1 MPYHGLN
8 SYTMDPNSDTG
19 SAHSNLETRHIRAR
33 KALVSLA
40 ADSTHSSLER

>member
-1 MPYHGLN
+1 MPYYGLN
-8 SYTMDPNSDTG
+8 SYTADPDSDTG
-19 SAHSNLETRHIRAR
+19 SAHSKLETRHIRAV